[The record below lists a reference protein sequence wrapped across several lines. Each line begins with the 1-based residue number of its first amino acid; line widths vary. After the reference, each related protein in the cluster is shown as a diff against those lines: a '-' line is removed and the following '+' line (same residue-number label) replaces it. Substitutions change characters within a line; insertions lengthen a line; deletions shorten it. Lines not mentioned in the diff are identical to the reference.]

1 MKLSPPVIALVKTAP
16 TTKLAIQA
24 IPGVGRVTV
33 KRIREMDEVELR
45 RALYPQAQAAQSVC
59 AGRLSRAGS
68 SPYKILFLLASTA
81 WRHTLS
87 RMKGLPPQELIYEE
101 CYRLPH
107 TYKFAPET
115 CVGSGFLR
123 WSLGTVPVGEV
134 TYNREKGRLSGYG
147 RGWTSRV
154 RIGDTILHSMEGEL

>member
-1 MKLSPPVIALVKTAP
+1 MNPFAIAIIKTAP
-16 TTKLAIQA
+16 TTSLAVKA
-24 IPGVGRVTV
+24 IPGIGRVTV
-33 KRIREMDEVELR
+33 KRIQEMDLPAL
-45 RALYPQAQAAQSVC
+45 RALYPQAQAARAEC
-59 AGRLSRAGS
+59 AGRLCRAGS
-68 SPYKILFLLASTA
+68 SPYKILFQLASTA

-107 TYKFAPET
+107 TYK
-115 CVGSGFLR
+115 LN
-123 WSLGTVPVGEV
+123 VPVGEV

-154 RIGDTILHSMEGEL
+154 RIGDTILRSMDGEL

>member
-1 MKLSPPVIALVKTAP
+1 MNPFTIALIKTAP
-16 TTKLAIQA
+16 STKLAIQA
-24 IPGVGRVTV
+24 VPGVGRVTV
-33 KRIREMDEVELR
+33 KRIQEMDLPAL

-68 SPYKILFLLASTA
+68 SPYKILFLLASVA

-87 RMKGLPPQELIYEE
+87 RMKGLPPQELTYEE

-123 WSLGTVPVGEV
+123 WSLGNVPVGEV
-134 TYNREKGRLSGYG
+134 TYNREKGKLSGYG

-154 RIGDTILHSMEGEL
+154 RLGSMIVLQREGEL

>member
-1 MKLSPPVIALVKTAP
+1 MELSPFTIALIKTAP

-24 IPGVGRVTV
+24 VPGVGRVTV
-33 KRIREMDEVELR
+33 KRIQEMDLPAL
-45 RALYPQAQAAQSVC
+45 RALYSQAQAAQSVC

-68 SPYKILFLLASTA
+68 SPYKILFQLASTA
-81 WRHTLS
+81 WRNERCLV
-87 RMKGLPPQELIYEE
+87 KGAAPQELTYEE

-123 WSLGTVPVGEV
+123 WSLGNVPVGEV
-134 TYNREKGRLSGYG
+134 TYNREKGKLSSYG

-154 RIGDTILHSMEGEL
+154 RIGDTILRSMDGEL

>member
-1 MKLSPPVIALVKTAP
+1 MKLSPFAIALIKTAP
-16 TTKLAIQA
+16 TTSLAVKA

-33 KRIREMDEVELR
+33 KRIQEMDLPEL
-45 RALYPQAQAAQSVC
+45 RALYPQAQAAQSSC

-68 SPYKILFLLASTA
+68 SPYKILFQLASTA

-87 RMKGLPPQELIYEE
+87 RMEGLPPQELIYEE

-123 WSLGTVPVGEV
+123 WSLGTIPVGEV
-134 TYNREKGRLSGYG
+134 TYNREKGKLSGYG

-154 RIGDTILHSMEGEL
+154 RIGSTILRSMDGEL